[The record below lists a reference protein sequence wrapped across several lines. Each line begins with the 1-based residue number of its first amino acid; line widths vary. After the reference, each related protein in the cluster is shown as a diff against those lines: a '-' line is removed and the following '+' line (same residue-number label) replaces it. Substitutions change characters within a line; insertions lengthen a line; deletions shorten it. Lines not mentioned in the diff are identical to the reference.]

1 MLMNP
6 MPPCRP
12 HTGDSDLDRI
22 SEPSRFY
29 AHPNDV
35 LVDQRLNLSEKRAIL
50 ASWASD
56 ECAVRSMPTLRVAL
70 WSPIAVTFDD
80 VMEALQKLDR
90 EPERQPLKPA
100 KRGVNGGSNA
110 TL

>member
-1 MLMNP
+1 MY
-6 MPPCRP
+6 PCHP

-35 LVDQRLNLSEKRAIL
+35 LVDQRLNPSEKRAVL

-56 ECAVRSMPTLRVAL
+56 ECAVRSKPTLRVAP
-70 WSPIAVTFDD
+70 WSPVAVTFDD
-80 VMEALQKLDR
+80 VMQALQKR
-90 EPERQPLKPA
+90 EPDRDSQPHNPS
-100 KRGVNGGSNA
+100 KRGIDGGSNV
-110 TL
+110 TH